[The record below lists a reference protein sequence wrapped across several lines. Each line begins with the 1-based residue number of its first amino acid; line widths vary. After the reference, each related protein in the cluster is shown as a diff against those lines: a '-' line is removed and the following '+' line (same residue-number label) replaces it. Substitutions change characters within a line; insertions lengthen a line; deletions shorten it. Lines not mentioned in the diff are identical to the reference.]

1 MLVSRKCAPSEW
13 QVVARHFFPENEAG
27 KHTFLQ
33 LHFLH
38 HLDILDAVPVI
49 EENRL
54 RFQFL
59 SSCPAQFQILLFLVY
74 AQEAAAQQIGSD
86 AGGTAG
92 RRHTSVICLSS
103 FSFFINW

>member
-1 MLVSRKCAPSEW
+1 MLVSRKRAPSEW

-27 KHTFLQ
+27 KHPFLQ

-38 HLDILDAVPVI
+38 YLDILDAVPVI

-54 RFQFL
+54 RFQLL

-74 AQEAAAQQIGSD
+74 AQEATSQQIGSD
-86 AGGTAG
+86 AGGTAAG
-92 RRHTSVICLSS
+92 EWVKNPSS
-103 FSFFINW
+103 RFGG